1 MGEWKPL
8 ATIFSVLAI
17 SCAQQVARARAW
29 GGELRDA
36 KNATNSL
43 SSNSLFPDKF
53 IKKAQ
58 TTALTYP
65 IPRPWLPFTRISNTN
80 SPRRRYIAH
89 TEPKSVVRIYN
100 HAWTF
105 CCRPSCKLKTAK
117 FQYRRIV
124 KKYPTKYVRLNG
136 KSLKPLQI

>member
-1 MGEWKPL
+1 MTTLEHPSVSTVSSTARSMGEWKPL

-17 SCAQQVARARAW
+17 SCAQRVARARAW

-43 SSNSLFPDKF
+43 SSNPLFPDKF

-65 IPRPWLPFTRISNTN
+65 KLRPSLPITRISNTN

-89 TEPKSVVRIYN
+89 IKPKLMVGIYTKRGHLIAN
-100 HAWTF
+100 L
-105 CCRPSCKLKTAK
+105 RVIQIAK
-117 FQYRRIV
+117 FEF
-124 KKYPTKYVRLNG
+124 
-136 KSLKPLQI
+136 

>member
-1 MGEWKPL
+1 MTTTEHPSASSVSSTARSMGEWKPL

-17 SCAQQVARARAW
+17 SCAQRVARARAW

-43 SSNSLFPDKF
+43 SSNPLFPDKF

-65 IPRPWLPFTRISNTN
+65 APRSWLPVTRISKTD
-80 SPRRRYIAH
+80 SLRRRYIAH
-89 TEPKSVVRIYN
+89 IKPKLMVGIY
-100 HAWTF
+100 T
-105 CCRPSCKLKTAK
+105 K
-117 FQYRRIV
+117 RRHLIANLRV
-124 KKYPTKYVRLNG
+124 DLNC
-136 KSLKPLQI
+136 QV